1 VAQKAINE
9 KKGFSALSLSQ
20 GYFVGNDNARE
31 TLIKTRIDIYRT
43 DQAQM
48 LELSPIYSYLVFNW

>member
-1 VAQKAINE
+1 
-9 KKGFSALSLSQ
+9 LSLSQ